1 MLFTP
6 IWGNTKDD
14 ISKNTGKASVLI
26 IEDNEVLSDMY
37 KFKLELDGFDVIAE
51 YDGQKWLKR
60 LEEYEPDIILLD
72 IMMPGINWYEVLEE
86 LKKRKKI
93 KSKIIVFSNLND
105 PKDKNRAIMLWAD
118 KFILKA
124 SLTPKELID
133 EIKEILNIRPDDLK
147 KI

>member
-6 IWGNTKDD
+6 IWWSIKDN
-14 ISKNTGKASVLI
+14 ISKKPGKASVLI

-37 KFKLELDGFDVIAE
+37 KFKLELDGFDVVAE
-51 YDGQKWLKR
+51 YDGTKWLKR
-60 LEEYEPDIILLD
+60 LEEYEPDVILLD
-72 IMMPGINWYEVLEE
+72 IMMPGINGYEVLEE
-86 LKKRKKI
+86 LRNWRKI

-105 PKDKNRAIMLWAD
+105 PKDRDRAVRLWAD

-133 EIKEILNIRPDDLK
+133 EIKEILNLRPEDLK
-147 KI
+147 IR

>member
-6 IWGNTKDD
+6 IWWSVEDNV
-14 ISKNTGKASVLI
+14 SKKSGKASVLI

-37 KFKLELDGFDVIAE
+37 KFKLELDGFDVIVE
-51 YDGQKWLKR
+51 YDGEKGLKR
-60 LEEYEPDIILLD
+60 LESYEPDVVLLD
-72 IMMPGINWYEVLEE
+72 IMMPGINGYEVLEE

-105 PKDKNRAIMLWAD
+105 PKDRNRAIMLWAD

-133 EIKEILNIRPDDLK
+133 EIKEILNLRPEDLK
-147 KI
+147 KN